1 MVETIL
7 ARTPLCIV
15 APVGW
20 PAIVGYRQRLA
31 AVYAALR
38 DGILGALDAASPC
51 EGVCFFGEERT
62 LKPVMEVGHWQLSG
76 VAFSVASAGT
86 ACLIRPEL
94 PSLVAS
100 AIGGDVVVGLLKTGH
115 RQSKDD
121 WELPEPG
128 SEGPSATPS
137 QSIISL
143 GH

>member
-86 ACLIRPEL
+86 ACLIGPEL

-100 AIGGDVVVGLLKTGH
+100 ARRTD
-115 RQSKDD
+115 R
-121 WELPEPG
+121 PETAHKPPTERTNHDEQTHIRRLGFDGPG
-128 SEGPSATPS
+128 N
-137 QSIISL
+137 
-143 GH
+143 